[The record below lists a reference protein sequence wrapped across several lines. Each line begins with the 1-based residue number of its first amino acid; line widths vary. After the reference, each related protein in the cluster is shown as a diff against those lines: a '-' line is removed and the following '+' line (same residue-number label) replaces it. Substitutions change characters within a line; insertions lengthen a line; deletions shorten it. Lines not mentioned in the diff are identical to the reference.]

1 MGASQPKQQNQINL
15 NLIINGQSFN
25 LNQDVNSAAPAPILG
40 LQAIAN
46 AKDSE
51 GKDIPVNL
59 NVKNNSINSSDNSTS
74 DNTKQEISSTIG
86 KNIDN
91 NIGQNVLNN
100 SEYSLF
106 NNNNLDNS
114 NYITNTDEKN
124 KSENNNNNNN
134 EINNHE
140 KPHQNYNNNYE
151 NNNNNEIKNNN
162 EINNCNKSDSKENN
176 NNDNNFMKEGV
187 QQRTKFGEEEES
199 KEKKPETNRGNEI
212 DINIGKKENFLNNQG
227 NTDNGKQDIN
237 YGSGFANGKKD
248 KYIGNNYSEND
259 FEISKIELNPSEEK
273 TLEES
278 QELLDKGL
286 FPLFIKIK
294 DFNPKFFLADRHS
307 TLKIML
313 KAYFDN
319 TPGIDTNIF
328 NNIKLYLGKRPLDIN
343 EEIQYLKLK
352 QYSVIK
358 DIETE
363 RRLFYVALTRA
374 KDNLYILFTKKR
386 NGKSYRPSRFI
397 LEGVEEGKNG
407 RKEKSTSC

>member
-237 YGSGFANGKKD
+237 YGSGFAK
-248 KYIGNNYSEND
+248 
-259 FEISKIELNPSEEK
+259 EK

-294 DFNPKFFLADRHS
+294 DFNPKFFLGDRHS

-363 RRLFYVALTRA
+363 
-374 KDNLYILFTKKR
+374 
-386 NGKSYRPSRFI
+386 
-397 LEGVEEGKNG
+397 EEEIIFQK
-407 RKEKSTSC
+407 

>member
-124 KSENNNNNNN
+124 KIENNNNNNN

-151 NNNNNEIKNNN
+151 NNNNNNEIKNNN

-363 RRLFYVALTRA
+363 
-374 KDNLYILFTKKR
+374 
-386 NGKSYRPSRFI
+386 
-397 LEGVEEGKNG
+397 EEEIIFQK
-407 RKEKSTSC
+407 

>member
-151 NNNNNEIKNNN
+151 NNNNNNEIKNNN

-237 YGSGFANGKKD
+237 YGSGFAK
-248 KYIGNNYSEND
+248 
-259 FEISKIELNPSEEK
+259 
-273 TLEES
+273 
-278 QELLDKGL
+278 DKGL

-294 DFNPKFFLADRHS
+294 DFNPKFFLGDRHS

-363 RRLFYVALTRA
+363 
-374 KDNLYILFTKKR
+374 
-386 NGKSYRPSRFI
+386 
-397 LEGVEEGKNG
+397 EEEIIFQK
-407 RKEKSTSC
+407 